1 MTCSIS
7 LGAGS
12 IYDFYFLK
20 QGGGHWNAWTEY
32 ITKEEETIPANAKV
46 KKMLWFLEFSKVPSK
61 WKNHQSP
68 MSISTVFCKDQ
79 TLKSIERPRF
89 LTQAQALHFPTVRWK
104 KVIKDNHQD

>member
-1 MTCSIS
+1 MSPQLCWGWHLNILDAYKWGSQIPQMWNLLMTRSIS

-46 KKMLWFLEFSKVPSK
+46 KEMLWFLEFSKYPFK
-61 WKNHQSP
+61 WKN
-68 MSISTVFCKDQ
+68 
-79 TLKSIERPRF
+79 
-89 LTQAQALHFPTVRWK
+89 
-104 KVIKDNHQD
+104 N